1 MRYDVSFKIGDY
13 VGPMNYEFT
22 GDDDLWV
29 LLDGKVVLDLGGIH
43 QAASDTVDIWE
54 KLGKQLMSL
63 LLKKRKEHTLTVL
76 YMERG
81 AGNSNCKM
89 KFTLPS
95 ASIAEV
101 SQVPMAELNLQ
112 KVNKENKGLQGAR
125 FTLVMMQQAK
135 HRLHIP

>member
-1 MRYDVSFKIGDY
+1 
-13 VGPMNYEFT
+13 MNYEFT

-43 QAASDTVDIWE
+43 QAAGETVDIWK
-54 KLGKQLMSL
+54 KLGKTADELTPEE
-63 LLKKRKEHTLTVL
+63 KEKEHTLTVL

-81 AGNSNCKM
+81 AGDSNCKM

-112 KVNKENKGLQGAR
+112 
-125 FTLVMMQQAK
+125 
-135 HRLHIP
+135 RLTKRTKDYRVPDLL